1 MKDSFAELV
10 DLLKTYELTIS
21 TCESITGGMIASM
34 LVEVPGASKVFK
46 GGLVTYTNEIKTR
59 LVNVKSSTLEKF
71 GAISRETVIEMVTN
85 TSQKFKTDICIAVSG
100 NAGPLPDENK
110 PVGLVY
116 VAISIID
123 KIYVYEFNAK
133 STNRNDIRIETV
145 AFVFEET
152 IKLIKKMTKN

>member
-1 MKDSFAELV
+1 MKDSFTELV
-10 DLLKTYELTIS
+10 DLLKTYELSIS

-46 GGLVTYTNEIKTR
+46 GGLITYTNEIKM
-59 LVNVKSSTLEKF
+59 NIAKVKPSTLEKF
-71 GAISRETVIEMVTN
+71 GAISRQTVVEMATN
-85 TSQKFKTDICIAVSG
+85 TAEKFKTDICIAVSG

-110 PVGLVY
+110 PIGLVY
-116 VAISIID
+116 VGISVID

-145 AFVFEET
+145 AFIFEEM